1 MKALL
6 YKDLIVMKKEIIM
19 SAVILAVYIPLAVFV
34 QNEYLAVALIGITS
48 GLVVMFPNYS
58 FVHGHQ
64 SNWEGYLSATPLKLR
79 TLVLEKFMLLFLAL
93 PMLLL
98 GLLTVIFFTKVS
110 PSVPIC
116 LTLLFVTLIFG
127 FIQIPLYFILGP
139 NKARIIMMFMFFIV
153 FYGIIMLM
161 LDDQFGSFLP
171 EESTLAVVSG
181 SLAAAAFAATY
192 FASLAVCRNK
202 EF

>member
-19 SAVILAVYIPLAVFV
+19 TAVILAVYIPLAVFIK
-34 QNEYLAVALIGITS
+34 NEYLAVALIGVTS
-48 GLVVMFPNYS
+48 GLTVMFPNYS

-64 SNWEGYLSATPLKLR
+64 SNWEGYLSATPLKLK
-79 TLVLEKFMLLFLAL
+79 TIVLEKFLLLLLAL
-93 PMLLL
+93 PLLLL
-98 GLLTVIFFTKVS
+98 GLLTVIFFTTVS
-110 PSVPIC
+110 PSVPVC

-127 FIQIPLYFILGP
+127 FIQIPLYFLLGP
-139 NKARIIMMFMFFIV
+139 NKARILMMFMFFIV

-171 EESTLAVVSG
+171 AESTLAVVSG
-181 SLAAAAFAATY
+181 SLLAVVFAAAY
-192 FASLAVCRNK
+192 FISRAVYRKK